1 GLPPSEAPGVDAAP
15 VGVGDPSRVGGHSD
29 LGQDLLHIPGQAAG
43 QVGHRLPVGVLGEP
57 SPEIVGGAFDLQL
70 HLVVELAQVL
80 LRLGLGLGVCHPG
93 LLLDSLGQVVVGVC
107 GCAGSAAA
115 PAPARL
121 GLVALATSLAVAGLA
136 LGLAALLAPALVT
149 GPVALLVAVLVTAG
163 AVLPSLVVGH
173 LFGRASPTAPGLVV
187 GLVVLVDV
195 GGCGLPGLGP
205 GLAVGSARAPAVVA
219 TAGGGLGLRSLQ
231 VPRHLPQQFQTPG
244 GVGIPIDQQ
253 ILGDQALPLGG
264 VSPVGIPGS
273 LAQAL
278 GQVAPPG
285 QQRPDPPS
293 GPGVSI
299 GQDQVS
305 DGLGEQGHRRGVE
318 SAKQRLD
325 ALVLSQVVDLMQA
338 LPVHRPVGRVRIPGS
353 EQDVGQ
359 LVVVQAE

>member
-1 GLPPSEAPGVDAAP
+1 
-15 VGVGDPSRVGGHSD
+15 
-29 LGQDLLHIPGQAAG
+29 
-43 QVGHRLPVGVLGEP
+43 
-57 SPEIVGGAFDLQL
+57 
-70 HLVVELAQVL
+70 
-80 LRLGLGLGVCHPG
+80 GLGLGVCHPG

-136 LGLAALLAPALVT
+136 LSLAALLAPAMGT
-149 GPVALLVAVLVTAG
+149 GPVALLVAVLATGLAIAG
-163 AVLPSLVVGH
+163 IVLPGLVAGH
-173 LFGRASPTAPGLVV
+173 LFGGTARASSVSFVV
-187 GLVVLVDV
+187 LGLVVLVDV

-205 GLAVGSARAPAVVA
+205 GLAVGSARAPAAVTA
-219 TAGGGLGLRSLQ
+219 AGGGLGLRSLQ
-231 VPRHLPQQFQTPG
+231 VPRHLPQQFQASV
-244 GVGIPIDQQ
+244 GVGVPFDQQ
-253 ILGDQALPLGG
+253 VLGDQALPLGG
-264 VSPVGIPGS
+264 VSLVGIPGS

-299 GQDQVS
+299 GQDQVG

-318 SAKQRLD
+318 SEEQRLD

-359 LVVVQAE
+359 LVVVQAEQSGPALGGVDVSPAIAAANGDSGAVSPGRGGLRGAVIYDLDLDVV